1 MNSLAI
7 HLVFAIIFSASSA
20 ARTEKPATTF
30 ASMTPEQI
38 DVFLSEVSANSKN
51 QLARMLLVSEKFIG
65 TAFANSPL
73 GEGPGSRPDP
83 DPLIRFDSVDCTTLI
98 EQILAMS
105 QSVNLKEAM
114 ELLRRIRYIEG
125 EIGYVTRKHFMMA
138 QWIPLNQQLGLLK
151 DITREVGGKKVK
163 RAKKRLNALVWKKR
177 NKKKAWPLL
186 KPDQVPQG
194 QISLPI
200 IPIDEAP
207 KYVNQIP
214 AGTILNVVRRD
225 YRSMPVRITHQGL
238 VIVKNKRR
246 YLRHAARAGYRR
258 VVDELLLTFFK
269 RNKAYT
275 KWPVDVINLQRV
287 AVIGGKQK

>member
-1 MNSLAI
+1 
-7 HLVFAIIFSASSA
+7 
-20 ARTEKPATTF
+20 
-30 ASMTPEQI
+30 MTVAQI
-38 DVFLSEVSANSKN
+38 DVFLSEVSKNSKN
-51 QLARMLLVSEKFIG
+51 QVARMLKVSEKFLG
-65 TAFANSPL
+65 AAFSNSPL
-73 GEGPGSRPDP
+73 GEGPGSQPDP

-98 EQILAMS
+98 EQTLALS

-114 ELLRRIRYIEG
+114 ELLRRIRYIDG

-138 QWIPLNQQLGLLK
+138 QWIPLNQQLGLLE
-151 DITREVGGKKVK
+151 DITREIGGNKVK
-163 RAKKRLNALVWKKR
+163 LVKKRLNTVVWKKR

-186 KPDQVPQG
+186 KPDQIPQG
-194 QISLPI
+194 QFHLPI
-200 IPIDEAP
+200 ILIDEAP

-258 VVDELLLTFFK
+258 VVDELLLTFLR
-269 RNKAYT
+269 RNKAYS
-275 KWPVDVINLQRV
+275 KWPVDGINLQRV
-287 AVIGGKQK
+287 TMIGGKQK